1 MGKLIHITMDDEDL
15 GTCPLHE
22 YMEMEEGLSIPE
34 MYALNTLAIGDTY
47 AIGGHTGYACVTRL
61 HNAPISTEEYVDA
74 GGFACPGCG
83 DTRFTEYT
91 RPVGLWG
98 HGPTYSTLGVSGGVK
113 CTECKATW
121 TENYALTGYSNLSID
136 DNSPTYSTLGV

>member
-61 HNAPISTEEYVDA
+61 HNEPISTEEYVDA

-83 DTRFTEYT
+83 DTRFLKVE
-91 RPVGLWG
+91 RFILAQA
-98 HGPTYSTLGVSGGVK
+98 TLR

-121 TENYALTGYSNLSID
+121 TEEYTLARYSNFSRGVSND
-136 DNSPTYSTLGV
+136 D